1 MGIFMG
7 YVSLPEGI
15 ACCFLGDE
23 NKPNINIMDPDG
35 QISAYMQAWIV
46 PDNTVPIFGEQLL

>member
-1 MGIFMG
+1 MG